1 MRAASL
7 NLMVIQ
13 TSLKIG
19 EGGMAIMYR
28 GIQDSLQRPVAIKL
42 LLSDLM
48 AT

>member
-1 MRAASL
+1 MKLDGYSDL
-7 NLMVIQ
+7 V
-13 TSLKIG
+13 KIVD
-19 EGGMAIMYR
+19 EEMALVYR

>member
-19 EGGMAIMYR
+19 GEGMAIMYR